1 MFLLTN
7 IILSCIKV
15 SKLVP
20 PLVHEV
26 RFWLGLRLWFLAG
39 QFVSASLFNVFS
51 PLYLLCIFQLQKL
64 DLVLVVESDC
74 CVGFFDLLNQLSR

>member
-26 RFWLGLRLWFLAG
+26 LFWLGLRLWFLAG